1 MKTVFG
7 AIKEVGGKFIS
18 KISSKIDG
26 VDKELGFKKPE
37 QVKGTPN
44 RHSKPDEIRN
54 QSIISQSIDMK
65 SADDQSVKLL
75 IGSFTQFCVNNVEQ
89 ASTKHKA
96 ASAVTEI
103 NHEIVKASEELSSI
117 KTELQQNKSN
127 VEDKLQT
134 MIAAIDKTKTTEN
147 VLYNSEEATVSTYG
161 LTAEFNEHKAKFALV
176 QSQLDDLS
184 KQVEGDTIKV
194 MNVKQKIEEE
204 KSLLKSDLKALATNQ
219 LKEESILF
227 TILYTIFSFLKYG
240 SDDIKIKADAIKN
253 KLEAQLQIL
262 EKELAESEKNT
273 TEDNKKHLDQIE
285 IFIEKKKELAN
296 VEKLLENS
304 KKLDIKVLGLVNKC
318 QNLKTKAEAI
328 FKEID
333 TKLITVQN
341 LLAIQDENIVEPE
354 IIKADKANSAPSS
367 WQELIDAQ
375 KQRGIE
381 KKAAQT
387 KVARKVA
394 TDFKENLEK
403 LSLLQ
408 QSIQSDLVD
417 LRREVSDLNNES
429 EKLLGEHSKDMKD
442 VLKEALSQIDRLD
455 QFLKQGDDML
465 KLIQKNRE
473 LTLQQEK
480 IQDKLLTFENS
491 KDEKL
496 KVMHK
501 VFDSESLKMLDK
513 KAERLAK
520 ESKEDIDRYNDY
532 NTKFLNIAPDLTDK
546 SPTEVINCFKKA
558 GISTA
563 FIDQAIKYA
572 NS

>member
-7 AIKEVGGKFIS
+7 AIKKVGGQFIS
-18 KISSKIDG
+18 KIASTIDE

-37 QVKGTPN
+37 QVKEASD
-44 RHSKPDEIRN
+44 RHSKPDEIKN
-54 QSIISQSIDMK
+54 QSIISQSIDIK
-65 SADDQSVKLL
+65 SVDDQSVKLL
-75 IGSFTQFCVNNVEQ
+75 IGSFTKFCISNVEQ

-96 ASAVTEI
+96 ASAVAEI
-103 NHEIVKASEELSSI
+103 NNEIVKANEELGSI
-117 KTELQQNKSN
+117 KTELQQNKSH
-127 VEDKLQT
+127 VEDKLQVMT
-134 MIAAIDKTKTTEN
+134 ADIDKIKTAEN

-161 LTAEFNEHKAKFALV
+161 LTAEFNGHKAQLALLK
-176 QSQLDDLS
+176 SQLDDLS
-184 KQVEGDTIKV
+184 KKVEGDIVKV
-194 MNVKQKIEEE
+194 VNLQQKIEEE

-240 SDDIKIKADAIKN
+240 SDDIKTKADAIKN
-253 KLEAQLQIL
+253 KLKAQLQIL
-262 EKELAESEKNT
+262 EKELDEAEKNR
-273 TEDNKKHLDQIE
+273 TEDNNNHLAQIAVFLKKTT
-285 IFIEKKKELAN
+285 ELTS
-296 VEKLLENS
+296 VENLLENS
-304 KKLDIKVLGLVNKC
+304 KKLDKQVLKLVNNC
-318 QNLKTKAEAI
+318 HNLKTEAEAI
-328 FKEID
+328 FKEVD
-333 TKLITVQN
+333 AKLVTVQN
-341 LLAIQDENIVEPE
+341 LLAIQDKNIVEPE
-354 IIKADKANSAPSS
+354 ISEADKVSS
-367 WQELIDAQ
+367 YPTDWQEFM
-375 KQRGIE
+375 E
-381 KKAAQT
+381 AQT
-387 KVARKVA
+387 KRKIKKKAVQEKATRKVA

-408 QSIQSDLVD
+408 QNIQSDLVN
-417 LRREVSDLNNES
+417 LRQEVSDLNNES
-429 EKLLGEHSKDMKD
+429 EKLLVEHSKDMQD
-442 VLKEALSQIDRLD
+442 VLKEALLQIERLD

-480 IQDKLLTFENS
+480 IQDKLLTFKNS

-496 KVMHK
+496 KVIHTL
-501 VFDSESLKMLDK
+501 FDSESLKMLDK
-513 KAERLAK
+513 KPERIAK